1 MKELLIV
8 ILVCAVIAAILWA
21 NKKLR
26 ENIRNIFKIE
36 ELRKRI
42 TYTIL
47 IILIYRFGSYVV
59 LPGIDPNQ
67 LAELQNQSS
76 SGLLGLL
83 NMFSGGAFA
92 NASVFALGIM
102 PYITASI
109 IVQLL
114 GMAIPYFQR
123 LQKEGESGRRKINQ
137 ITRYLTVIIVGVQAP
152 GYIANLRAQLPSEA
166 IYPFVAGGSPTLF
179 FWISS
184 VIILIA
190 GTLFV
195 MWLGERITDKGLGN
209 GISLIIMI
217 GIIAR
222 LPFALF
228 AEVASRFSQGH
239 GGPIFFLIE
248 IVVLVLVIIMTI
260 MLVQGTRKIPVQYA
274 KRVVGNKQYGGVRQY
289 IPLKVNAAGVMPII
303 FAQAIMFVPIT
314 IAGFTQSESMSG
326 FMAAFT
332 NMNGF
337 WYNFV
342 FFILI
347 IVFTYFYTAVT
358 INPAQMAEDIKK
370 NGGFIPGV
378 KPGKKTQEFFDEIIS
393 RITLPGSLF
402 LGIVAIMPAIVSL
415 LGVNQQ
421 FSQFY
426 GGTSL
431 LILVGVVLDTLQQ
444 IESHLLM
451 RHYDGLT
458 KAGRIKGR
466 SGRM

>member
-8 ILVCAVIAAILWA
+8 ILVCVVIAAILWM
-21 NKKLR
+21 NKRLR

-59 LPGIDPNQ
+59 LPGIDPEQ
-67 LAELQNQSS
+67 LTQLQNQSS

-137 ITRYLTVIIVGVQAP
+137 ITRYLTVIIVAAQAP
-152 GYIANLRAQLPSEA
+152 GYIANLRAQLPAEA

-184 VIILIA
+184 VVILIA

-195 MWLGERITDKGLGN
+195 MWLGERITDKGIGN
-209 GISLIIMI
+209 GISMIIMI

-228 AEVASRFSQGH
+228 AEVASRFTQGH

-260 MLVQGTRKIPVQYA
+260 LLVQGTRKIPVQYA

-289 IPLKVNAAGVMPII
+289 IPLKVNSAGVMPII

-314 IAGFTQSESMSG
+314 IVGFTQTEQMSG
-326 FMAAFT
+326 FMTAFT

-342 FFILI
+342 FFVLI
-347 IVFTYFYTAVT
+347 IAFTYFYTAVT

-402 LGIVAIMPAIVSL
+402 LGVVAIMPAIVSI

-458 KAGRIKGR
+458 KTGRIKGR